1 MLDAHMTADAP
12 RAQLI
17 HIETD
22 RRLGHEWDEWD
33 GRPLPGNGDFS
44 APPGLFFR
52 FAALTIGIGMAV
64 GAALIFLLGPR
75 LGTLWSMLPR
85 TLWLALGAATA
96 ATWLWYGT
104 LLLSFYGGVLALP
117 EGWLERGPY
126 LRLMSL
132 TSYVARA
139 FGERDWVEHAAIDVY
154 NTLAERR
161 QRKVGKGELLVLI
174 PRCLSKQALDG
185 VLAIAGRYEVPVFV
199 ATRGQ
204 LARRVIRER
213 RPRAVVAVACERD
226 MMTGLR
232 DVAGRRPVHRLDGEP
247 GLARH
252 PRVGPEAGLHRGG
265 QIRDLARVM
274 AGAMGLRVVP
284 RRLDVAVPH
293 AGMRD
298 LEALGRHQAVE
309 GGGDPLRARVEDDDE
324 STRVGPEV
332 GAGGDGGAGGDKQ
345 TNAECGVRSAKWPDE
360 HLRAGARRST
370 PHSAFHTPHAWH
382 QCLC

>member
-1 MLDAHMTADAP
+1 MTADAP

-33 GRPLPGNGDFS
+33 GRPLPRNGDFS

-75 LGTLWSMLPR
+75 LGTLWAMLPR
-85 TLWLALGAATA
+85 TLWLALGAASA
-96 ATWLWYGT
+96 ATWLWFGI

-132 TSYVARA
+132 TSFVSRA
-139 FGERDWVEHAAIDVY
+139 FGKRDWVEHAAIDVY

-161 QRKVGKGELLVLI
+161 RRTVGKGELLVLI

-185 VLAIAGRYEVPVFV
+185 VLAIAGRYGVPVVV

-204 LARRVIRER
+204 LARRAIREAP
-213 RPRAVVAVACERD
+213 PR
-226 MMTGLR
+226 MGPQP
-232 DVAGRRPVHRLDGEP
+232 GRRG
-247 GLARH
+247 G
-252 PRVGPEAGLHRGG
+252 AGLGAPA
-265 QIRDLARVM
+265 LVV
-274 AGAMGLRVVP
+274 AGAMRLGVVP
-284 RRLDVAVPH
+284 RRLAGAVPQLRTR
-293 AGMRD
+293 A
-298 LEALGRHQAVE
+298 LEALGRHPAVE
-309 GGGDPLRARVEDDDE
+309 HGGDPLRSGVEKDGE

-332 GAGGDGGAGGDKQ
+332 GAGGDRGAGGEQQ
-345 TNAECGVRSAKWPDE
+345 TNAECGVRSAE
-360 HLRAGARRST
+360 
-370 PHSAFHTPHAWH
+370 
-382 QCLC
+382 